1 MLSSAGEI
9 LTFGD
14 GSLGQLGRSARAKLI
29 RSQYMVDDKGT
40 NLKVTVTEKGK
51 TIYFD
56 DISAGGYWTAARTV
70 DGRVFVCGLNNFA
83 QLGIPTPESDQKAEE
98 G

>member
-1 MLSSAGEI
+1 MLSSNGEI

-40 NLKVTVTEKGK
+40 NLRVTVTEKGK

-56 DISAGGYWTAARTV
+56 DIMAGGYWTAAKAV
-70 DGRVFVCGLNNFA
+70 DGRIFVCGLNNFS
-83 QLGIPTPESDQKAEE
+83 QLGIPTPDIDPNAEE